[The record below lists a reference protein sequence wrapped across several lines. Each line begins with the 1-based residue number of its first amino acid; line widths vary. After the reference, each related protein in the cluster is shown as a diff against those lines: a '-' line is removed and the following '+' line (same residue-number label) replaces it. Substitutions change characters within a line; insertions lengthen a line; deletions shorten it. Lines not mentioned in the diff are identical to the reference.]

1 MRVEENGF
9 KVDGLMQPDEL
20 REVPKPSGAVPEPTA
35 EAFDPVLEVFKRD
48 IDFTLVE
55 RNLRL
60 STEER
65 AQQLVNVTRF
75 LARFRPLVEE
85 SSR

>member
-1 MRVEENGF
+1 
-9 KVDGLMQPDEL
+9 MQADEL
-20 REVPKPSGAVPEPTA
+20 RAVAEPFSGVPGPTA

-55 RNLRL
+55 KNLRL

-65 AQQLVNVTRF
+65 AQQLVNATRF
-75 LARFRPLVEE
+75 LARFRPLVAEPA
-85 SSR
+85 R